1 MVVERRN
8 TVSMLVVVYT
18 HGGNMF
24 RILSCHDTSDLRCL
38 DVITRLLEMGLFK
51 KTDIQ
56 E

>member
-1 MVVERRN
+1 MVVKRWN

-18 HGGNMF
+18 RGGNMF
-24 RILSCHDTSDLRCL
+24 RILSCHDTSDLRCV
-38 DVITRLLEMGLFK
+38 DVIKIIREMGLFK